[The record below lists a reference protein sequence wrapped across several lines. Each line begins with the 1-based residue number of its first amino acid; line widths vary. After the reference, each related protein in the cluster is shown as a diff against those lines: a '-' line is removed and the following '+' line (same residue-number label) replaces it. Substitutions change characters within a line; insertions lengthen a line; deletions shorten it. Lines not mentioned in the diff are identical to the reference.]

1 MQRIL
6 FVCLGN
12 ICRSPTAEAVLRGM
26 ALREGVQLVVDSAG
40 TAAYHAGESPDPR
53 TCSSA
58 AQRGYDMQGQ
68 FARQVRVEDFRDF
81 DFVFAMDRQNLLELQ
96 KLKAGQ
102 AGVNPELFLQVYGG
116 MGINEVPD
124 PYYGGQ
130 WGFENVLDLLED
142 ACARFLKALKM
153 ANITANKS
161 LLEMNTLA
169 INAKARYLAEAEC
182 MTDVHEI
189 MAFAKRE
196 SLPLFVMGGGS
207 NLILADEIQ
216 GVVLRYVAQ
225 QVQVLKED
233 DLSVVIRVDAGVM
246 WHQLVMHTLAAN
258 WYGLENLAL
267 IPGTAGAA
275 PVQNIGAYGV
285 EVESFIE
292 LVEGLD
298 LLTGELRT
306 YSHDEC
312 KFAYRDSIFKHALRD
327 KFLITAVQMRLSKSA
342 APVLSY
348 APLADR
354 AKTVPGVSPVE
365 LAQWVIELRS
375 SKLPDPAVLPNA
387 GSFFKNPV
395 LTQDQYQD
403 LKTRFPDL
411 PAYPS
416 GEAYKVPAAW
426 LIDRMGLKGERI
438 GLVEVNRLQP
448 LVLINHG
455 GNGADV
461 LHAAHEIQRKI
472 LQQFSVELEIE
483 PQTLP

>member
-1 MQRIL
+1 
-6 FVCLGN
+6 
-12 ICRSPTAEAVLRGM
+12 
-26 ALREGVQLVVDSAG
+26 
-40 TAAYHAGESPDPR
+40 
-53 TCSSA
+53 
-58 AQRGYDMQGQ
+58 
-68 FARQVRVEDFRDF
+68 
-81 DFVFAMDRQNLLELQ
+81 
-96 KLKAGQ
+96 
-102 AGVNPELFLQVYGG
+102 
-116 MGINEVPD
+116 
-124 PYYGGQ
+124 
-130 WGFENVLDLLED
+130 
-142 ACARFLKALKM
+142 M

-169 INAKARYLAEAEC
+169 INANARYLAEAEC
-182 MTDVHEI
+182 MADVHEI
-189 MAFAKRE
+189 MSFAKHE
-196 SLPLFVMGGGS
+196 NLPLYVMGGGS

-216 GVVLRYVAQ
+216 GVVLRYVGQ
-225 QVQVLKED
+225 QIQLLKED
-233 DLSVVIRVDAGVM
+233 EACVVLRVDAGVK
-246 WHQLVMHTLAAN
+246 WHQLVMHALAAN

-267 IPGTAGAA
+267 IPGTVGAA

-292 LVEGLD
+292 LIEGID
-298 LLTGELRT
+298 LVTGKQRSYT
-306 YSHDEC
+306 RHEC
-312 KFAYRDSIFKHALRD
+312 NFAYRDSIFKHALRD
-327 KFLITAVQMRLSKSA
+327 KFLITVVQMRLSKLA

-354 AKTVPGVSPVE
+354 AKTVASVSPAE

-395 LTQDQYQD
+395 LTQDQYRD
-403 LKTRFPDL
+403 LKNRFPDL

-438 GLVEVNRLQP
+438 GPVEINRLQP

-461 LHAAHEIQRKI
+461 LRVAREIQRKI
-472 LQQFSVELEIE
+472 MAQFAVELEIE